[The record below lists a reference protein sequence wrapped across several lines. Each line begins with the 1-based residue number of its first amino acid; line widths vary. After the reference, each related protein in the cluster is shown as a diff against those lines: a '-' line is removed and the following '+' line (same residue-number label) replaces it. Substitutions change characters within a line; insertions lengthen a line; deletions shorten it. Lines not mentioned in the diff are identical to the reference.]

1 MKPHQ
6 HAEQAALILKDRAE
20 KLGDYRTL
28 YENIA
33 TRANLSL
40 GDKIAP
46 GKKITAADITKIL
59 VEMKLARMDCGKPDS
74 DHIWDAANYLFLF
87 GGLTDEK

>member
-1 MKPHQ
+1 MKPTQ

>member
-1 MKPHQ
+1 MKPTQ

-59 VEMKLARMDCGKPDS
+59 VEMKL
-74 DHIWDAANYLFLF
+74 Y
-87 GGLTDEK
+87 